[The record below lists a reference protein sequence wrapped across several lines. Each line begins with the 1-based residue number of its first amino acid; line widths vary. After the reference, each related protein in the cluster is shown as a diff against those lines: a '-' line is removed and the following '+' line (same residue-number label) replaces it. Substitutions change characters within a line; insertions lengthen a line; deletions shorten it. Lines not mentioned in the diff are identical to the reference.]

1 MRNMSLLNVIEAL
14 SEVSPVDH
22 FRNEMM
28 IGEVNGTY
36 IRFLQKGGLLPVTP
50 FRLDDLLLILV
61 EEGSAQINVDYAPCA
76 IEAHSCVTLMPSH
89 VIQVEWVSES
99 FKGQVL
105 VVSRSFLDRYQ
116 AEGMRRG
123 SVANYMTVRKH
134 PITPLEPE
142 EQALLAEGFMWVMN
156 KIQRKGHYYHRE
168 SLQSALASLL
178 IELANIFGHHGAKMA
193 DSRLSRK
200 EELFEQFLYLL
211 HTHFKEQH
219 AVTFYADRLSISSQ
233 YLSLI
238 LRDLTG
244 KSANKWIDEMI
255 VAEAK
260 MLLKTPQYSVQQVAE
275 QLSFSDQSTF
285 GKFFKKHIGVSPL
298 EFRRSS

>member
-1 MRNMSLLNVIEAL
+1 MSNMSLLNVIEAL

-36 IRFLQKGGLLPVTP
+36 IRFLQKGGLLPTNP

-142 EQALLAEGFMWVMN
+142 EQALLAEGDTAE
-156 KIQRKGHYYHRE
+156 R
-168 SLQSALASLL
+168 ALLPPRVVAVGLG
-178 IELANIFGHHGAKMA
+178 LA
-193 DSRLSRK
+193 
-200 EELFEQFLYLL
+200 
-211 HTHFKEQH
+211 
-219 AVTFYADRLSISSQ
+219 ADRAGQ
-233 YLSLI
+233 YLWPSWCQDG
-238 LRDLTG
+238 R
-244 KSANKWIDEMI
+244 
-255 VAEAK
+255 
-260 MLLKTPQYSVQQVAE
+260 Q
-275 QLSFSDQSTF
+275 SFESQR
-285 GKFFKKHIGVSPL
+285 GAV
-298 EFRRSS
+298 